1 MTISSREKEV
11 PTSLPAARL
20 YLDDIEAI
28 RTTILE
34 ARQLADVSQ
43 VETEFYVGDQV
54 CTEIQELPKIGKRS
68 RNFEMRLTE
77 QGGFSA
83 RFGVAPRDTQWTTAG
98 LSKAET
104 WKAYHRLEVIFDRR
118 KIRWRDLLP
127 RDPNTLSFV
136 GFLIVMPIL
145 AEVLRRGGIASYHL
159 RSTYFEVILWSIVLG
174 VVLITLAPILL
185 LHHSVVI
192 FRNSWDETERREDRN
207 SKIFIALVSVLIAFL
222 LGIASLALKHK
233 YWP

>member
-28 RTTILE
+28 RKIILD
-34 ARQLADVSQ
+34 ARQPSDHSQ
-43 VETEFYVGDQV
+43 IETKFYVADQV

-77 QGGFSA
+77 KGGFSA
-83 RFGVAPRDTQWTTAG
+83 RFGVSSRDTQWTTVG
-98 LSKAET
+98 LPKAET
-104 WKAYHRLEVIFDRR
+104 WKAFHQLEVIFDRR
-118 KIRWRDLLP
+118 KIRWRNLLP
-127 RDPNTLSFV
+127 RDPSTLSFV
-136 GFLIVMPIL
+136 GYLIVMPL
-145 AEVLRRGGIASYHL
+145 LTDVMHRAGITSYHL
-159 RSTYFEVILWSIVLG
+159 GSTYFGIVMGLMVLGIVL
-174 VVLITLAPILL
+174 IALAPMFL
-185 LHHSVVI
+185 LHPSVVI

-207 SKIFIALVSVLIAFL
+207 TRIFIALVSALIAFA
-222 LGIASLALKHK
+222 LGIASMALKHK